1 MNILFVLYGDFS
13 SNSVH
18 PLALYAR
25 ELHKCGHN
33 CAVVVPNN
41 LETIQ
46 QCPNV
51 FFRPLLYDDALHD
64 PESIFPDG
72 RPADVIHA
80 WTPREVVRRFV
91 TSYMA
96 KRPTPL
102 IVYLEDHES
111 WIACRAL
118 GLEEAVLVQQTD
130 QSISERIRDGLSHPF
145 RYDSFIGLA
154 DAAAVIQDKLEVDVP
169 PWVHC
174 ETVMPGV
181 DLEFFSPRMADPLL
195 RKQYGIAENERVIVY
210 PGGLNEFTRSL
221 IETLCR
227 AVCLIN
233 KQGYPCRLLRTG
245 PFALDFIDQLPP
257 EAATLINDLGVLPR
271 SELPNLL
278 ALADVF
284 VQPGKI
290 DPFEDLRLPGK
301 LPELLAMGRPVVM
314 PDVNIAHLFE
324 DGVNAVLTHT
334 GSAEE
339 IAAKCIELFSDP
351 QQAER
356 IGQGGR
362 KFAEQYFDLK
372 TQAKRLENVYDIAC
386 DNFNPKIAKEIWR
399 IEDENAPVT
408 LLLARKLKL
417 LADSQ
422 STKFGFEAGEILKE
436 HARYI
441 EAMQLRVG
449 GLETGIAERDG
460 LVHDKEVH
468 IGNLETQVAR
478 LSQVVH
484 DKEARIGNLETQVVR
499 LSQVVYDKEVHIGNL
514 DHALKEREHQI
525 SKHIQDAAEIRE
537 STSWRLTRPVRFV
550 GHQSLRI
557 KIAHKAMPY
566 ALSMCG
572 GYRGLIKQV
581 WGTYKNEGIG
591 GIKRRMLFSAT
602 PGAPSPTQPI
612 INDYSEWVRR
622 YDTLTDQGRE
632 KIKTQINHLHAPP
645 LISVVM
651 PVYNPPLKMLEDAIR
666 SVQGQLYT
674 HWELCIAD
682 DASTDVGVHKLL
694 QRYMDNDSRIK
705 VVFRKNNGHISAASN
720 SALELVNGAYVA
732 LLDNDDLL
740 SEHALF
746 WIADAIVNNP
756 NAGLIYSDE
765 DKIDRSGRRYAPYF
779 KSDWNPDLFLSHN
792 MICHLGAYRTD
803 LVKKLGGF
811 REGYE
816 GAQDYD
822 LALRCSEQ
830 LAPLQIVH
838 IPRVLYHWRSHP
850 GSTALAGNEKNYA
863 LLAGERALNDHFART
878 QVSAK
883 VELLDFGMYR
893 AQYAIPESA
902 PLVSLII
909 PTRNGLS
916 LVKQCIDSLFAK
928 TTYKNFEVL
937 IVDNNSD
944 DPKTLDYFASLA
956 DNKKIRVLRDERPF
970 NYSALNNA
978 AVNKARGEYVG
989 LINNDIEVISPEWL
1003 DEMISL
1009 AIQPGVG
1016 AVGARLWYPNDTL
1029 QHGGV
1034 ITGLGGLAGHSH
1046 KHLDKGAPGFFYR
1059 AQLIQTLSAVT
1070 AACLIIKK
1078 SIYEEVGGLDET
1090 NLKVAFND
1098 VDFCLRVREAGY
1110 RNVWT
1115 PYAELYHHES
1125 ATRGYEDTPEKQLRF
1140 RDEVL
1145 YMQKRWG
1152 NLLMNDPAYSPNLTL
1167 DSEDFSYAWPPRI
1180 NSI

>member
-13 SNSVH
+13 CNSLH
-18 PLALYAR
+18 PLALYASKF
-25 ELHKCGHN
+25 HMYGHS
-33 CAVVVPNN
+33 CAVAVPNN
-41 LETIQ
+41 LETVQ
-46 QCPNV
+46 QCHNV
-51 FFRPLLYDDALHD
+51 SFRPLLYADVLND
-64 PESIFPDG
+64 PESVFPDG
-72 RPADVIHA
+72 RSADVVHA
-80 WTPREVVRRFV
+80 WTPREIVRRFV

-111 WIACRAL
+111 WISCRTL
-118 GLEEAVLVQQTD
+118 GLEEATLVQQTE
-130 QSISERIRDGLSHPF
+130 QSISERLPDALSHPF

-154 DAAAVIQDKLEVDVP
+154 DAVVVIQDKLKTEVP
-169 PWVHC
+169 SWVCC

-181 DLEFFSPRMADPLL
+181 DLEFFSPRVVNPKL
-195 RKQYGIAENERVIVY
+195 RNQYGVAENERVIVY
-210 PGGLNEFTRSL
+210 PGGLNRFTRHL

-233 KQGYPCRLLRTG
+233 EQGYPCRLLRTG

-257 EAATLINDLGVLPR
+257 EAASVISDLGVLPR
-271 SELPNLL
+271 SELPDLL
-278 ALADVF
+278 SLADVF

-301 LPELLAMGRPVVM
+301 LPEFLAMGRPVVM

-324 DGVNAVLTHT
+324 DGANAVLTRT

-339 IAAKCIELFSDP
+339 IAAKCIELFSDL
-351 QQAER
+351 QRAER

-372 TQAKRLENVYDIAC
+372 NQAKRLENVYDIARG
-386 DNFNPKIAKEIWR
+386 NFNHKIAKAIWR
-399 IEDENAPVT
+399 IEDENTPVT
-408 LLLARKLKL
+408 LLLARKLKC

-422 STKFGFEAGEILKE
+422 SPQFGFETGGMLKE
-436 HARYI
+436 YARYI
-441 EAMQLRVG
+441 ELMQRRVG
-449 GLETGIAERDG
+449 GLEAGIVERDG
-460 LVHDKEVH
+460 FMHDKEVHIGNLKSHIGNLESQVADLSQVMHDKEVH
-468 IGNLETQVAR
+468 IGNLERQLTE
-478 LSQVVH
+478 LSQ
-484 DKEARIGNLETQVVR
+484 
-499 LSQVVYDKEVHIGNL
+499 
-514 DHALKEREHQI
+514 ALIECEHQI
-525 SKHIQDAAEIRE
+525 TKHIQDAAEVRQ
-537 STSWRLTRPVRFV
+537 STSWRLTRPIRFV
-550 GHQSLRI
+550 GFKLLRI
-557 KIAHKAMPY
+557 KMVFKALPY
-566 ALSMCG
+566 ALSVCG

-581 WGTYKNEGIG
+581 WSTYKDEGID
-591 GIKRRMLFSAT
+591 GIKRRIIFSAS
-602 PGAPSPTQPI
+602 PGAPSLAPPI
-612 INDYSEWVRR
+612 LEDYSEWIRR
-622 YDTLTDQGRE
+622 YDTLTSQDRE
-632 KIKTQINHLHAPP
+632 KIKVQINRLHNPP

-651 PVYNPPLKMLEDAIR
+651 PVYNPPLNMLEEAIR
-666 SVQGQLYT
+666 SVQGQLYP

-682 DASTDVGVHKLL
+682 DASTDADVHKLL

-705 VVFRKNNGHISAASN
+705 VMFRKENGHISAASN
-720 SALELVNGAYVA
+720 SALELACGDYVA

-746 WIADAIVNNP
+746 WVADAIVNYP
-756 NAGLIYSDE
+756 DAGLIYSDE
-765 DKIDRSGRRYAPYF
+765 DKIDQSGLRYDPYF
-779 KSDWNPDLFLSHN
+779 KPDWNPDLFLSHN
-792 MICHLGAYRTD
+792 MICHLGVYRTD

-830 LAPLQIVH
+830 LEPLQIVH

-893 AQYAIPESA
+893 ARYSIPESA

-916 LVKQCIDSLFAK
+916 LLKQCIDSLFAK

-1003 DEMISL
+1003 DEMMGL

-1016 AVGARLWYPNDTL
+1016 AVGARLWYPNNTL

-1034 ITGLGGLAGHSH
+1034 ITGLGGVAGHSH

-1070 AACLIIKK
+1070 AACLVVKK
-1078 SIYEEVGGLDET
+1078 SIYQEVGGLDEV

-1125 ATRGYEDTPEKQLRF
+1125 ATRGSEDTLEKQMRF

-1145 YMQKRWG
+1145 YIQKHWG
-1152 NLLMNDPAYSPNLTL
+1152 NLLINDPAYSPNLTL
-1167 DSEDFSYAWPPRI
+1167 DREDFSYAWPPRI
-1180 NSI
+1180 NLI